1 MEKTDAQIPL
11 ARVDFVLKAPVPDYT
26 MNDGLTLS
34 RHYFSGIGV
43 YSFPVL
49 SIRCAGES
57 K

>member
-1 MEKTDAQIPL
+1 MEKTDAQIL
-11 ARVDFVLKAPVPDYT
+11 LLRVGFVLNTPVPGYT

-34 RHYFSGIGV
+34 RHYVSGIGV

-49 SIRCAGES
+49 SIRYAGVS

>member
-1 MEKTDAQIPL
+1 MEKSGAQILL
-11 ARVDFVLKAPVPDYT
+11 AKVGFVLKAPVPGYT

-34 RHYFSGIGV
+34 RHYFSEIGV

>member
-1 MEKTDAQIPL
+1 MEKSDAQIL
-11 ARVDFVLKAPVPDYT
+11 FARVGFVLKAPVPGYT

-34 RHYFSGIGV
+34 QHYFSGIGL

>member
-11 ARVDFVLKAPVPDYT
+11 ARVDFVLKAPVPGYT